1 MLLCIG
7 ILPGKKDQ
15 ALRRISSIDNSVS
28 IKLSFCNIVPFKKM
42 KSDFQERERES
53 ERVTEKVQKTMKN
66 KKCFNLIDVI
76 NRY

>member
-28 IKLSFCNIVPFKKM
+28 IKLSFCNILPFKKM
-42 KSDFQERERES
+42 KSDFQEREKERDGDRE
-53 ERVTEKVQKTMKN
+53 TAKNNEK
-66 KKCFNLIDVI
+66 
-76 NRY
+76 

>member
-28 IKLSFCNIVPFKKM
+28 IKLSFCNIVRLERNEKR
-42 KSDFQERERES
+42 ERER
-53 ERVTEKVQKTMKN
+53 VHAKKTMK
-66 KKCFNLIDVI
+66 KYAFYLIDVI